1 MMQNDAMSPKLK
13 FSALRVTYAQKSVK
27 YSSLFADFA
36 SGDGT
41 EAVATDTD
49 DDGERKLC
57 DARRHDP
64 GVAVTV

>member
-1 MMQNDAMSPKLK
+1 MQNDAMSPKLK
-13 FSALRVTYAQKSVK
+13 FSALRVIYPQRSVK
-27 YSSLFADFA
+27 SSSLFTDVA